1 MKACSVLNLSLDSIH
16 KGEDHDGILSTT
28 EEPETNVADSFD
40 GSGVVAAAVSSAIPQ
55 SVINYWTNLNAKGSL
70 TDKNQPFPT
79 HNHTVRLVSQNQT
92 VMSAVTASVTVWLCE
107 SIPPCV

>member
-1 MKACSVLNLSLDSIH
+1 MKACSGLNSSLDSVH

-40 GSGVVAAAVSSAIPQ
+40 GSGVVAAAVGSTIPQ

-70 TDKNQPFPT
+70 TDKNRPFPT
-79 HNHTVRLVSQNQT
+79 HSRTVQLRSWIHNATLRPY
-92 VMSAVTASVTVWLCE
+92 A
-107 SIPPCV
+107 